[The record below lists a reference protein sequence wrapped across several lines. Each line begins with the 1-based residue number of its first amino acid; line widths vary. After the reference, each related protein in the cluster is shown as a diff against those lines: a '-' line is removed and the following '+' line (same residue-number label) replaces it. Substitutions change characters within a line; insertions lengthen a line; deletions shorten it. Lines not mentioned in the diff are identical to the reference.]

1 MKNISTEN
9 GQPVLELEDV
19 WKIFRMADV
28 DVPANREINLEVF
41 EGDFIAI
48 IGSSGSGKST
58 LMNLMGCLDIPTK
71 GKIYLKGKDI
81 SKLNENELARIR
93 GKEIGFI
100 FQTFNLYP
108 TLNTADN
115 IALPMRIHGF
125 SEKVIKERL
134 SEILK
139 LVRLQHRALHL
150 PSRLSG
156 GERQRVAIAR
166 ALSTNP
172 AILLADEPT
181 GNLDSKVSL
190 EILDFF
196 KDLNQKGITIVMI
209 THENYV
215 AKIAKR
221 RISLKDGKIME

>member
-1 MKNISTEN
+1 MNEKSTA
-9 GQPVLELEDV
+9 GRQPVLELKDV
-19 WKIFRMADV
+19 WKVYRMGDV
-28 DVPANREINLEVF
+28 EVPANREINLSVY
-41 EGDFIAI
+41 EGDFMAI

-58 LMNLMGCLDIPTK
+58 LMNLMGCLDIPTR
-71 GKIYLKGKDI
+71 GKIYLKGRDI
-81 SKLNENELARIR
+81 SKLSENELARIR
-93 GKEIGFI
+93 GMEIGFI

-115 IALPMRIHGF
+115 IALPMRIHNF
-125 SEKVIKERL
+125 PERDIRSKVQEL
-134 SEILK
+134 LK
-139 LVRLQHRALHL
+139 LVGLEHRASHR

-166 ALSTNP
+166 ALSTEP

-181 GNLDSKVSL
+181 GNLDSKVGS

-196 KDLNQKGITIVMI
+196 KDLNEKGITIVMI
-209 THENYV
+209 THEKYV
-215 AKIAKR
+215 AEIAQR

>member
-1 MKNISTEN
+1 MDAVSTADRP
-9 GQPVLELEDV
+9 PVLELKDV
-19 WKIFRMADV
+19 WKVYTMGDV
-28 DVPANREINLEVF
+28 EVPANREINLSVY
-41 EGDFIAI
+41 EGDFMAI

-58 LMNLMGCLDIPTK
+58 LMNLMGCLDIPTR
-71 GKIYLKGKDI
+71 GKIYLKGRDI
-81 SKLNENELARIR
+81 SKLSENELARIR
-93 GKEIGFI
+93 GMEIGFI

-115 IALPMRIHGF
+115 IALPMRIHNF
-125 SEKVIKERL
+125 PERDIRSKVQEL
-134 SEILK
+134 LK
-139 LVRLQHRALHL
+139 LVGLEHRASHR

-166 ALSTNP
+166 ALSTEP

-181 GNLDSKVSL
+181 GNLDSKVGS

-196 KDLNQKGITIVMI
+196 KDLNEKGITIVMI
-209 THENYV
+209 THEKYV
-215 AKIAKR
+215 AEIAQR

>member
-1 MKNISTEN
+1 MDEMSTADRL
-9 GQPVLELEDV
+9 PVLELEDV
-19 WKIFRMADV
+19 WKVYRMGDV
-28 DVPANREINLEVF
+28 EVPANREINLEVF

-71 GKIYLKGKDI
+71 GKIYLKSRDI
-81 SKLNENELARIR
+81 STLGENELARIR
-93 GKEIGFI
+93 GKEIGFV

-125 SEKVIKERL
+125 PEREIRSKVQEL
-134 SEILK
+134 LK
-139 LVRLQHRALHL
+139 LVGLEHRASHQ

-166 ALSTNP
+166 ALSTDP

-181 GNLDSKVSL
+181 GNLDSKVGSD
-190 EILDFF
+190 ILNFF
-196 KDLNQKGITIVMI
+196 EDLNKKGITIVMI

-215 AKIAKR
+215 AEIAKR

>member
-1 MKNISTEN
+1 MDAVSTADRP
-9 GQPVLELEDV
+9 PVLELKDV
-19 WKIFRMADV
+19 WKVYTMGDV
-28 DVPANREINLEVF
+28 EVPANREINLSVY
-41 EGDFIAI
+41 EGDFMAI

-58 LMNLMGCLDIPTK
+58 LMNLMGCLDIPTR

-81 SKLNENELARIR
+81 SKLSENELARIR
-93 GKEIGFI
+93 GMEIGFI

-115 IALPMRIHGF
+115 IALPMRIHNF
-125 SEKVIKERL
+125 PERDIRSKVQEL
-134 SEILK
+134 LK
-139 LVRLQHRALHL
+139 LVGLEHRASHR

-166 ALSTNP
+166 ALSTEP

-181 GNLDSKVSL
+181 GNLDSKVGS

-196 KDLNQKGITIVMI
+196 KDLNEKGITIVMI
-209 THENYV
+209 THEKYV
-215 AKIAKR
+215 AEIAQR